1 MDILY
6 CFDERYNTQG
16 YISIESVKRNINRNL
31 NIYIIHNNPES
42 FQNYFAKLK
51 DSRTNLIIKK
61 FTNEEQIVFPNLN
74 ESHISEATYYRL
86 FLSDYLD
93 KNIKSIMYIDADAI
107 CLSDF
112 SNEYNFITDQLSK
125 SNHTIAAKSIPIE
138 NETDDDI
145 KKRIGVGS
153 RYFNA
158 GVLFI
163 DLSKWNNNDTKSS
176 LIKRMKYLN
185 EKIKYWDQDVLNAHF
200 DGDYLELDRRLNFQA
215 NHINKHENVQSNAYI
230 LHYIGSNKPWNLKQS
245 LKFESSFYQNL
256 CLEYLKK
263 YHIVSNFRKGDLII
277 LLSQILSLEV
287 LKSKKL
293 ISYLKSSIFA
303 IFFKK

>member
-1 MDILY
+1 
-6 CFDERYNTQG
+6 
-16 YISIESVKRNINRNL
+16 
-31 NIYIIHNNPES
+31 
-42 FQNYFAKLK
+42 
-51 DSRTNLIIKK
+51 
-61 FTNEEQIVFPNLN
+61 
-74 ESHISEATYYRL
+74 
-86 FLSDYLD
+86 
-93 KNIKSIMYIDADAI
+93 MYIDADAI

-125 SNHTIAAKSIPIE
+125 SNYTIAAKSIPIE

-145 KKRIGVGS
+145 KKRIGVGV

-215 NHINKHENVQSNAYI
+215 NHINKHENVQSNIY
-230 LHYIGSNKPWNLKQS
+230 SS
-245 LKFESSFYQNL
+245 LY
-256 CLEYLKK
+256 
-263 YHIVSNFRKGDLII
+263 R
-277 LLSQILSLEV
+277 
-287 LKSKKL
+287 
-293 ISYLKSSIFA
+293 
-303 IFFKK
+303 